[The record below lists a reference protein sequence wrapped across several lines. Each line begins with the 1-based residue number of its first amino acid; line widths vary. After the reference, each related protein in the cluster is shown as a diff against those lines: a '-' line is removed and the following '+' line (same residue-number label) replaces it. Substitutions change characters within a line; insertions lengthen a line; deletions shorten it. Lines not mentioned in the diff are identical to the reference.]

1 MTIWISGT
9 GRLLKSV
16 SNSTPSQPSAEGSD
30 GIVLGFTPIQRVGA
44 LLIGILLLLMGYQVV
59 QLAAERES
67 TLRSIVDSDDVTGN
81 VFFTQRESLVLVV
94 DVERWMS
101 GLETKRNVLIRR
113 ALLAQRLNVRD
124 SDGVTNGERAHPEYL
139 SALARIDSCV
149 ASAPDGLLPFGA
161 QGLVRARCG
170 DALDVLVFEARQLAI
185 DISREGDQRLR
196 SLVDDTETNRRNLV
210 FRIAV
215 LLAALAAV
223 ASYLGISR
231 TRAIRRA
238 RSAVLSDARRLSEA
252 SLSLRRLESEM
263 NNRIARETLLRAE
276 DQRLDS
282 AARMI
287 ATELRRATTVRHVV
301 ERLASGLEYLL
312 KTDLIYIQV
321 FGKGRESD
329 VGCLIRDG
337 RVSVIDS
344 SQFGVDRDVADEI
357 VQIVDQLEREGNT
370 KVFKSTDVLRAT
382 SPALTAIIGRLSIPE
397 NSFVV
402 GIREGNEVIGF
413 VLVGREDLRSWNSN
427 ELGAVQ
433 NVVANSANA
442 VGAIRSLELIREVR
456 KTETVVSELR
466 ELDRM
471 KNEFISN
478 VNHELR
484 TPLTSIIGYLEIIGD
499 STAGIP
505 EETLAYLATV
515 RRNADRLL
523 ELIENLL
530 VVSRAED
537 PRNAVKKED
546 VDFAQ
551 IVDEVVG
558 MVRNKDPQSR
568 VKIEYDRGNAHAV
581 MQGDRLRLTQI
592 VVNLVTNAVKF
603 SRDNSTVKVDI
614 RIDQQMSDDAHVEL
628 RVVDSGIGIPADEI
642 PHLFE
647 RFFRGSNAEKALIP
661 GTGLGLPIVKQFV
674 EDHQGTIS
682 VDSTENVGTTV
693 TVRLPLVAQVR

>member
-1 MTIWISGT
+1 M
-9 GRLLKSV
+9 
-16 SNSTPSQPSAEGSD
+16 SNSTPSQPNAEHGD
-30 GIVLGFTPIQRVGA
+30 GIVLGFTPIQRAGA

-59 QLAAERES
+59 QLATERES

-94 DVERWMS
+94 DIERWMS

-215 LLAALAAV
+215 LLAALTAV

-263 NNRIARETLLRAE
+263 NSRIARETLLRAE

-312 KTDLIYIQV
+312 KIDLIYIQV

-329 VGCLIRDG
+329 VGCLVRDG

-357 VQIVDQLEREGNT
+357 VRIVDQLEREENT

-442 VGAIRSLELIREVR
+442 VSAIRSLELIREVR

-581 MQGDRLRLTQI
+581 MQGDRLRLTQL

-603 SRDNSTVKVDI
+603 SRDNSTVKVDV
-614 RIDQQMSDDAHVEL
+614 RVDQQMSDDAYVEL

-642 PHLFE
+642 PRLFE
-647 RFFRGSNAEKALIP
+647 RFYRGSNAEKALIP
-661 GTGLGLPIVKQFV
+661 GTGLGLAIVKQFV

>member
-1 MTIWISGT
+1 M
-9 GRLLKSV
+9 LKSV
-16 SNSTPSQPSAEGSD
+16 SNSTPSQPSAEDGD
-30 GIVLGFTPIQRVGA
+30 GIVLGFTPIQRAGA

-263 NNRIARETLLRAE
+263 NSRIARETLLRAE

-329 VGCLIRDG
+329 VGCLVRDG

-603 SRDNSTVKVDI
+603 SRDNSTVKVDV
-614 RIDQQMSDDAHVEL
+614 RIDQQMSDDAYVEL

>member
-1 MTIWISGT
+1 M
-9 GRLLKSV
+9 LKSV
-16 SNSTPSQPSAEGSD
+16 SNSTPSQPSAEDGD
-30 GIVLGFTPIQRVGA
+30 GIVLGFTPIQRAGA

-263 NNRIARETLLRAE
+263 NSRIARETLLRAE

-344 SQFGVDRDVADEI
+344 SQFGVDREVADEI

-603 SRDNSTVKVDI
+603 SRDNSTVKVDV
-614 RIDQQMSDDAHVEL
+614 RIDQQMSDDAYVEL

-661 GTGLGLPIVKQFV
+661 GTGLGLPIVKQFI

>member
-1 MTIWISGT
+1 M
-9 GRLLKSV
+9 LKSV

>member
-1 MTIWISGT
+1 M
-9 GRLLKSV
+9 LKSV
-16 SNSTPSQPSAEGSD
+16 SNSTPSQPNAEHGD
-30 GIVLGFTPIQRVGA
+30 GIVLGFTPIQRAGA

-59 QLAAERES
+59 QLATERES

-94 DVERWMS
+94 DIERWMS

-215 LLAALAAV
+215 LLAALTAV

-263 NNRIARETLLRAE
+263 NSRIARETLLRAE

-312 KTDLIYIQV
+312 KIDLIYIQV

-329 VGCLIRDG
+329 VGCLVRDG

-357 VQIVDQLEREGNT
+357 VQIVDQLEREENT

-581 MQGDRLRLTQI
+581 MQGDRLRLTQL

-603 SRDNSTVKVDI
+603 SRDNSTVKVDV
-614 RIDQQMSDDAHVEL
+614 RVDQQMSDDAYVEL

-642 PHLFE
+642 PRLFE
-647 RFFRGSNAEKALIP
+647 RFYRGSNAEKALIP
-661 GTGLGLPIVKQFV
+661 GTGLGLAIVKQFV

>member
-1 MTIWISGT
+1 M
-9 GRLLKSV
+9 LKSV
-16 SNSTPSQPSAEGSD
+16 SNSTPSQPNAEHGD
-30 GIVLGFTPIQRVGA
+30 GIVLGFTPIQRAGA

-59 QLAAERES
+59 QLATERES

-94 DVERWMS
+94 DIERWMS

-215 LLAALAAV
+215 LLAALTAV

-263 NNRIARETLLRAE
+263 NSRIARETLLRAE

-312 KTDLIYIQV
+312 KIDLIYIQV

-329 VGCLIRDG
+329 VGCLVRDG

-357 VQIVDQLEREGNT
+357 VQIVDQLEREENT

-603 SRDNSTVKVDI
+603 SRDNSTVKVDV
-614 RIDQQMSDDAHVEL
+614 RVDQQMSDDAYVEL

-642 PHLFE
+642 PRLFE
-647 RFFRGSNAEKALIP
+647 RFYRGSNAEKALIP
-661 GTGLGLPIVKQFV
+661 GTGLGLAIVKQFV

>member
-1 MTIWISGT
+1 M
-9 GRLLKSV
+9 LKSV
-16 SNSTPSQPSAEGSD
+16 SNSTPSQPNAEHGD
-30 GIVLGFTPIQRVGA
+30 GIVLGFTPIQRAGA
-44 LLIGILLLLMGYQVV
+44 LLIGILLLLMGYEVV

-94 DVERWMS
+94 YVERWMS

-170 DALDVLVFEARQLAI
+170 DALDVMVFEARQLAI
-185 DISREGDQRLR
+185 DISRDGDQRVR
-196 SLVDDTETNRRNLV
+196 SLVDDTESNRRNLV
-210 FRIAV
+210 FRVAFI
-215 LLAALAAV
+215 LAALAAV

-231 TRAIRRA
+231 TRTIRRA

-263 NNRIARETLLRAE
+263 NSRIARETLLRAE

-301 ERLASGLEYLL
+301 ERLASGLEDLL

-329 VGCLIRDG
+329 VGCLVRDG

-344 SQFGVDRDVADEI
+344 SQIGVDRDVADKI

-505 EETLAYLATV
+505 EETLAHLATV

-546 VDFAQ
+546 VDFVQ

-558 MVRNKDPQSR
+558 MVRNKDPQSK

-603 SRDNSTVKVDI
+603 SRDNSTVKVDV
-614 RIDQQMSDDAHVEL
+614 RIDQQMSDDAYVEL

-647 RFFRGSNAEKALIP
+647 RFYRGSNAEKALIP

-682 VDSTENVGTTV
+682 VDSAENVGTTV

>member
-1 MTIWISGT
+1 M
-9 GRLLKSV
+9 
-16 SNSTPSQPSAEGSD
+16 SNSTPSQPSAEDGD
-30 GIVLGFTPIQRVGA
+30 GIVLGFTPIQRAGA

-170 DALDVLVFEARQLAI
+170 DALDVLVFEARQLSI

-263 NNRIARETLLRAE
+263 NSRIARETLLRAE

-537 PRNAVKKED
+537 PRNAIKKED

-558 MVRNKDPQSR
+558 MVRNKDSQSR

-603 SRDNSTVKVDI
+603 SRDNSTVKVDV
-614 RIDQQMSDDAHVEL
+614 RIDQQMSDDAYVEL

>member
-1 MTIWISGT
+1 M
-9 GRLLKSV
+9 
-16 SNSTPSQPSAEGSD
+16 SNNSPRKPDDEPGD
-30 GIVLGFTPIQRVGA
+30 GVVLGFTPIQRAGA
-44 LLIGILLLLMGYQVV
+44 LLIGILLLLMGFQVV

-113 ALLAQRLNVRD
+113 ALLAQRLNVKD

-139 SALARIDSCV
+139 AALDRIDSCV
-149 ASAPDGLLPFGA
+149 TSAPDGLLPLGA
-161 QGLVRARCG
+161 RSLVRSRCG

-196 SLVDDTETNRRNLV
+196 NLVDDTETNRRNLV
-210 FRIAV
+210 TRIAV
-215 LLAALAAV
+215 LLLAIAAV
-223 ASYLGISR
+223 SAYLGISR
-231 TRAIRRA
+231 TRAIRQA
-238 RSAVLSDARRLSEA
+238 RTAVLGDARGLSEA
-252 SLSLRRLESEM
+252 RLSLRRLENDLNS
-263 NNRIARETLLRAE
+263 RIARETLLRAE

-282 AARMI
+282 AARMVT
-287 ATELRRATTVRHVV
+287 TELRRATTVRQVV

-312 KTDLIYIQV
+312 KTDLIYIQI
-321 FGKGRESD
+321 FGKGQESD
-329 VGCLIRDG
+329 VGCLVRDG

-357 VQIVDQLEREGNT
+357 VRIVDQLEREGNT
-370 KVFKSTDVLRAT
+370 KIFKSEDVLRAT

-402 GIREGNEVIGF
+402 GIREGSEVIGL

-433 NVVANSANA
+433 NVVGNSANA
-442 VGAIRSLELIREVR
+442 VGAIRSLELVREVR
-456 KTETVVSELR
+456 KSETIVSELR

-484 TPLTSIIGYLEIIGD
+484 TPLTSIIGYLDIISD
-499 STAGIP
+499 SASDVP

-537 PRNAVKKED
+537 PRNVAKKENL
-546 VDFAQ
+546 DFAQ
-551 IVDEVVG
+551 IVEDAVE
-558 MVRNKDPQSR
+558 MVRTKDPLST
-568 VKIEYDRGNAHAV
+568 VKIEFEKSTSQAV
-581 MQGDRLRLTQI
+581 IQGDRLRLTQI

-603 SRDNSTVKVDI
+603 SRVNSIVRVGLQ
-614 RIDQQMSDDAHVEL
+614 IDQQSSDGANVEL
-628 RVVDSGIGIPADEI
+628 RVADSGIGIPADEI
-642 PHLFE
+642 PNLFE
-647 RFFRGSNAEKALIP
+647 RFFRGSNAERALIP

-693 TVRLPLVAQVR
+693 IVRLPLVALVR

>member
-1 MTIWISGT
+1 M
-9 GRLLKSV
+9 LKSV
-16 SNSTPSQPSAEGSD
+16 SNSTPSQPNAEHGD
-30 GIVLGFTPIQRVGA
+30 GIVLGFTPIQRAGA

-59 QLAAERES
+59 QLATERES

-94 DVERWMS
+94 DIERWMS

-215 LLAALAAV
+215 LLAALTAV

-263 NNRIARETLLRAE
+263 NSRIARETLLRAE

-312 KTDLIYIQV
+312 KIDLIYIQV

-329 VGCLIRDG
+329 VGCLVRDG

-357 VQIVDQLEREGNT
+357 VRIVDQLEREENT

-442 VGAIRSLELIREVR
+442 VSAIRSLELIREVR

-581 MQGDRLRLTQI
+581 MQGDRLRLTQL

-603 SRDNSTVKVDI
+603 SRDNSTVKVDV
-614 RIDQQMSDDAHVEL
+614 RVDQQMSDDAYVEL

-642 PHLFE
+642 PRLFE
-647 RFFRGSNAEKALIP
+647 RFYRGSNAEKALIP
-661 GTGLGLPIVKQFV
+661 GTGLGLAIVKQFV

>member
-1 MTIWISGT
+1 M
-9 GRLLKSV
+9 
-16 SNSTPSQPSAEGSD
+16 SNSTPSQPSAEDGD
-30 GIVLGFTPIQRVGA
+30 GIVLGFTPIQRAGA

-170 DALDVLVFEARQLAI
+170 DALDVLVFEARQLSI

-263 NNRIARETLLRAE
+263 NSRIARETLLRAE

-537 PRNAVKKED
+537 PRNAIKKED

-558 MVRNKDPQSR
+558 MVRNKDSQSR

-603 SRDNSTVKVDI
+603 SRDNSTVKVDV

>member
-1 MTIWISGT
+1 M
-9 GRLLKSV
+9 LKSV
-16 SNSTPSQPSAEGSD
+16 SNSTPSQPSAEDGD
-30 GIVLGFTPIQRVGA
+30 GIVLGFTPIQRAGA

-263 NNRIARETLLRAE
+263 NSRIARETLLRAE

-344 SQFGVDRDVADEI
+344 SQFGVDREVADEI

-603 SRDNSTVKVDI
+603 SRDNSTVKVDV
-614 RIDQQMSDDAHVEL
+614 RIDQQMSDDAYIEL

-661 GTGLGLPIVKQFV
+661 GTGLGLPIVKQFI